1 MKNSLIPYDAL
12 ATIYEQWSTGDWAYD
27 ASLNFYTNYLK
38 SIQSPLC
45 ELGIGTGRIA
55 FSLASQ
61 FGKTI
66 YGIDESPQMLSIAQ
80 DKFLTAGI
88 ESQLHTVC
96 SNMIHFSLPEKMN
109 AIYLPFRTI
118 GHLLHREDI
127 LQQFSSV
134 YQALENDGIFI
145 FDHYIF
151 SKEWAEAHNMKKIQM
166 YNSNDTLIEDY
177 YEYDFQNQIMN
188 CKIYLDGVVQST
200 FKFSYN
206 EPQYYIDLLAESH
219 FVIEAMYGDFDG
231 SLFNEQSFSQIY
243 ICKKIK

>member
-1 MKNSLIPYDAL
+1 
-12 ATIYEQWSTGDWAYD
+12 
-27 ASLNFYTNYLK
+27 
-38 SIQSPLC
+38 
-45 ELGIGTGRIA
+45 
-55 FSLASQ
+55 
-61 FGKTI
+61 
-66 YGIDESPQMLSIAQ
+66 
-80 DKFLTAGI
+80 
-88 ESQLHTVC
+88 
-96 SNMIHFSLPEKMN
+96 
-109 AIYLPFRTI
+109 
-118 GHLLHREDI
+118 
-127 LQQFSSV
+127 
-134 YQALENDGIFI
+134 
-145 FDHYIF
+145 
-151 SKEWAEAHNMKKIQM
+151 M